1 MNRIHRSAG
10 LRSSTTLLQATT
22 AEEQR
27 EQTSYGPV
35 ELELR
40 CAALLPPCGR
50 TEHLQSPGSV
60 HRALQIS
67 VQTQNIITAPIYIYI
82 YFCSSLWKSMVHVP
96 QFLASINLLTLIY
109 QAVNYTQCDSHAMT
123 ALYLNDANVISSHY
137 GKFNQSDFFLYIF
150 FLVKQVHLC
159 IFRSRRASHWLL
171 SFAI

>member
-1 MNRIHRSAG
+1 MNRR
-10 LRSSTTLLQATT
+10 RT
-22 AEEQR
+22 APL
-27 EQTSYGPV
+27 SWSCAA
-35 ELELR
+35 LR
-40 CAALLPPCGR
+40 CA
-50 TEHLQSPGSV
+50 
-60 HRALQIS
+60 
-67 VQTQNIITAPIYIYI
+67 TAPLWTHGAPAEPWLCSLCSIDFCSNIEYNHGTNIHIYI
-82 YFCSSLWKSMVHVP
+82 CSSLWKSMVHVP